1 MIYFSQLI
9 NQTIWDGYGSV
20 VGKLEDI
27 LIDSTER
34 KMPPIV
40 ALSLKK
46 NPAGIDFIPASQIAS
61 LWPSI
66 TLKVGVD
73 RLRAFTPSGHELPLL
88 DRVLDQQIVDT
99 EGRRLV
105 RVNDLQIARAGEQFV
120 LTGVDVSGTGLL
132 RRLGLE
138 KVGRSIGNAFNRPP
152 KSVVI
157 PWEFVASIEHD
168 DPLRLSVSQNRLVK
182 MPPADI
188 AAIVDELDRHTS
200 TAFLEGFDN
209 EALADTLEESSSE
222 MQMTI
227 LSNMAPERA
236 ADILEEMDPDEA
248 ADLLADLPNG
258 TSQALLEL
266 MEQDEALEVRTLL
279 TYPEDAAGGIMTTE
293 FAYVPEDLTVGEALD
308 FLRQSEDA
316 QDDEVMYY
324 VHILDHNQQLKGIVT
339 LRDLVMADPNS
350 NLRQWVEAEE
360 ISVEPLTP
368 QKEVA
373 YLIAKY
379 DLRSIPVIDPEN
391 QAMLGIVTVDD
402 AIDIV
407 LPTAWKKRLPRLY

>member
-1 MIYFSQLI
+1 
-9 NQTIWDGYGSV
+9 
-20 VGKLEDI
+20 
-27 LIDSTER
+27 
-34 KMPPIV
+34 
-40 ALSLKK
+40 
-46 NPAGIDFIPASQIAS
+46 
-61 LWPSI
+61 
-66 TLKVGVD
+66 
-73 RLRAFTPSGHELPLL
+73 
-88 DRVLDQQIVDT
+88 
-99 EGRRLV
+99 
-105 RVNDLQIARAGEQFV
+105 
-120 LTGVDVSGTGLL
+120 
-132 RRLGLE
+132 LE
-138 KVGRSIGNAFNRPP
+138 KVGRSIGNAINRPA

-188 AAIVDELDRHTS
+188 AAIVDELDHHTS
-200 TAFLEGFDN
+200 TALLEGFDN

-324 VHILDHNQQLKGIVT
+324 VHILDHNRQLKGIVT

>member
-9 NQTIWDGYGSV
+9 NQTVWDGYGSV

-27 LIDSTER
+27 LIDRTER

-46 NPAGIDFIPASQIAS
+46 NPAGIDFVPAAQIAS

-66 TLKVGVD
+66 TLKVGAD
-73 RLRAFTPSGHELPLL
+73 RLRTFKPSGHELPLL

-138 KVGRSIGNAFNRPP
+138 KVGRSIGNAINRPT

-188 AAIVDELDRHTS
+188 AAIVDELDHHTS
-200 TAFLEGFDN
+200 TALLEGFDN
-209 EALADTLEESSSE
+209 QALADTLEESSSE

-279 TYPEDAAGGIMTTE
+279 TYPEDTAGGIMTTE
-293 FAYVPEDLTVGEALD
+293 FAYVPEDLTVGQALD
-308 FLRQSEDA
+308 YLRQSEDA

-324 VHILDHNQQLKGIVT
+324 VHILDHNGQLKGIVT

-350 NLRQWVEAEE
+350 DLRQWVEAEE
-360 ISVEPLTP
+360 ITVEPLTP

-379 DLRSIPVIDPEN
+379 DLRSIPVIDPES

-402 AIDIV
+402 AVDIV

>member
-9 NQTIWDGYGSV
+9 NQTVWDGYGSV
-20 VGKLEDI
+20 VGKLDDI
-27 LIDSTER
+27 LVDRTER

-46 NPAGIDFIPASQIAS
+46 NPAGVDFIPAAQIAS

-73 RLRAFTPSGHELPLL
+73 RLRAFKPSGHELPLL
-88 DRVLDQQIVDT
+88 NRVLDQQIVDT

-138 KVGRSIGNAFNRPP
+138 KVGRSIGNAINRPA

-188 AAIVDELDRHTS
+188 AAIVDELDHHTS
-200 TAFLEGFDN
+200 TALLGGFAN
-209 EALADTLEESSSE
+209 ETLADTLEESSSE

-248 ADLLADLPNG
+248 ADLLADLPDG

-279 TYPEDAAGGIMTTE
+279 TYPEDTAGGIMTTE
-293 FAYVPEDLTVGEALD
+293 FAHVPEDLTVGEALD

-324 VHILDHNQQLKGIVT
+324 VHILDHNRQLKGIVT

-350 NLRQWVEAEE
+350 NLRQWVEVEE

>member
-9 NQTIWDGYGSV
+9 NQTVWDGYGSV

-27 LIDSTER
+27 LIDRTER

-46 NPAGIDFIPASQIAS
+46 NPAGIDFIPAAQIAS

-66 TLKVGVD
+66 TLKVGAD
-73 RLRAFTPSGHELPLL
+73 RLRTFKPSGHELPLL

-138 KVGRSIGNAFNRPP
+138 KVGRSIGNAINRPA

-188 AAIVDELDRHTS
+188 AAIVDELDHHTS
-200 TAFLEGFDN
+200 TALLEGFDN

>member
-9 NQTIWDGYGSV
+9 NQTVWDGYGSV

-27 LIDSTER
+27 LIDRTER

-46 NPAGIDFIPASQIAS
+46 NPAGIDFVPAAQIAS

-66 TLKVGVD
+66 TLKVGAD
-73 RLRAFTPSGHELPLL
+73 RLRVFKPSGHELPLL

-138 KVGRSIGNAFNRPP
+138 KVGRSIGNAINRPQ

-188 AAIVDELDRHTS
+188 AAIVDELDHHTS
-200 TAFLEGFDN
+200 TALLEGFDN
-209 EALADTLEESSSE
+209 QALADTLEESSSE
-222 MQMTI
+222 LQMTI

-258 TSQALLEL
+258 TSQALLDL

-279 TYPEDAAGGIMTTE
+279 TYPEDSAGGIMTTE
-293 FAYVPEDLTVGEALD
+293 FAYVPEDLTVGQALD
-308 FLRQSEDA
+308 YLRRSEDA

-324 VHILDHNQQLKGIVT
+324 VHILDHDRQLKGIVT
-339 LRDLVMADPNS
+339 LRDLVMSDPDS
-350 NLRQWVEAEE
+350 DLRQWVEAEA
-360 ISVEPLTP
+360 ISAEPLTP

-379 DLRSIPVIDPEN
+379 NLRSIPVIDPES

-402 AIDIV
+402 AVDIV

>member
-9 NQTIWDGYGSV
+9 NQTVWDGYGSV

-27 LIDSTER
+27 LIDRTER

-46 NPAGIDFIPASQIAS
+46 NPAGIDFIPAAQIAS

-66 TLKVGVD
+66 TLKVGAD
-73 RLRAFTPSGHELPLL
+73 RLRTFKPSGHELPLL

-138 KVGRSIGNAFNRPP
+138 KVGRSIGNAINRPA

-188 AAIVDELDRHTS
+188 AAIVDELDHHTS
-200 TAFLEGFDN
+200 TALLEGFDN

-324 VHILDHNQQLKGIVT
+324 VHILDYNQQLKGIVT
-339 LRDLVMADPNS
+339 LRDLVMTDPNS

>member
-1 MIYFSQLI
+1 MIYFSQLL
-9 NQTIWDGYGSV
+9 NQQIWDGYGGV

-27 LIDSTER
+27 LINGTDKT
-34 KMPPIV
+34 MPPIV
-40 ALSLKK
+40 ALALKK
-46 NPAGIDFIPASQIAS
+46 NPAGIDLIPANQIAS

-66 TLKVGVD
+66 TLKVGVSKI
-73 RLRAFTPSGHELPLL
+73 RPYQPTGHELFLL
-88 DRVLDQQIVDT
+88 DRVLDQQIVDM
-99 EGRRLV
+99 EGKRLV

-138 KVGRSIGNAFNRPP
+138 KVGRTIGQAVNRPP

-168 DPLRLSVSQNRLVK
+168 DPLRLSVSQNKLVK

-188 AAIVDELDRHTS
+188 AAIVDELDRHTT
-200 TAFLEGFDN
+200 TALLEGFDN
-209 EALADTLEESSSE
+209 QALADTLEESSSE
-222 MQMTI
+222 LQMTI
-227 LSNMAPERA
+227 LSNMSPERA

-248 ADLLADLPNG
+248 ADLLADLPDD
-258 TSQALLEL
+258 TSEALLEL
-266 MEQDEALEVRTLL
+266 MEQEEAREVRSLL
-279 TYPEDAAGGIMTTE
+279 TYPEDTAGGIMTTE
-293 FAYVPEDLTVGEALD
+293 LAFVTEDLTVGQALD
-308 FLRQSEDA
+308 FLRTSEDA

-324 VHILDHNQQLKGIVT
+324 VHILDRDGRLRGVVT
-339 LRDLVMADPNS
+339 LRDLVMAHPASD
-350 NLRQWVEAEE
+350 LRQWVEMEE
-360 ISVEPLTP
+360 LAVEPLTP

-379 DLRSIPVIDPEN
+379 NLRSIPVINPESKE
-391 QAMLGIVTVDD
+391 MLGIVTVDD

-407 LPTAWKKRLPRLY
+407 LPTAWKKRLPRLF